1 MQALLP
7 RALPILTTTT
17 STRIGDRHYT
27 DPPKLWQSLI
37 VASILV
43 HLFGLG
49 LVQLLMMRQSGV
61 TSKAVPVGI
70 ELITDNSKITTR
82 SPAEALA
89 SSPQP
94 PTKSLPQK
102 PTNQVATATKKPA
115 IPSPAPQAQ
124 TSPVKVRSQPQALP
138 PTSARQPAPGLKIT
152 PKTPSKIATVPRE
165 VPPTIPK
172 KSETPKTV
180 TPSIP
185 PTPPKTAG
193 SPPVAPPSSPPLQK
207 PQFHEETPAK
217 KVSPAQEGSGMMA
230 TLFEVHLANGG
241 KDIPDKPAKPKKEKK
256 EFSSILYPAKQGQK
270 SDGLLVLRVLLLI
283 DNTGKPTMQ
292 SAKVLQGNASF
303 NTDEFVKGLIQDWQ
317 FEPAYS
323 AGQAVDSLLE
333 ASIKISPMTN

>member
-7 RALPILTTTT
+7 RALPTLTTTT

-70 ELITDNSKITTR
+70 ELIADNSKITA
-82 SPAEALA
+82 P
-89 SSPQP
+89 SPQP

-102 PTNQVATATKKPA
+102 PTNQVATATPKN
-115 IPSPAPQAQ
+115 PAPQAQ
-124 TSPVKVRSQPQALP
+124 NSPVKISKPKALP
-138 PTSARQPAPGLKIT
+138 PTSARQPAPALKIT
-152 PKTPSKIATVPRE
+152 PKTPTKIATVPKK

-172 KSETPKTV
+172 KSEVPKTV
-180 TPSIP
+180 TPP
-185 PTPPKTAG
+185 VPPKPSKTPS
-193 SPPVAPPSSPPLQK
+193 SPPAPLPPSPPLQK
-207 PQFHEETPAK
+207 PQFRQETPAK
-217 KVSPAQEGSGMMA
+217 EVSPAQEGGGMMA
-230 TLFEVHLANGG
+230 TLFEVQLANGG

-292 SAKVLQGNASF
+292 SAKVLQGNPSF

-333 ASIKISPMTN
+333 ASIKIAPMTN

>member
-49 LVQLLMMRQSGV
+49 LVQLLMMRQNGV

-82 SPAEALA
+82 SP
-89 SSPQP
+89 QP
-94 PTKSLPQK
+94 PTKSLPQNR
-102 PTNQVATATKKPA
+102 TNQVATATPKKPA

-124 TSPVKVRSQPQALP
+124 TSPLKLRSQPKVLL

-172 KSETPKTV
+172 KSEPPKTV
-180 TPSIP
+180 TPSVP
-185 PTPPKTAG
+185 PTPPQTAS
-193 SPPVAPPSSPPLQK
+193 SPPVAPYPSPPLQK

-283 DNTGKPTMQ
+283 DNTGKPTIQ

>member
-43 HLFGLG
+43 HLLGLG

-70 ELITDNSKITTR
+70 ELIADNSQITTR
-82 SPAEALA
+82 SP
-89 SSPQP
+89 QP
-94 PTKSLPQK
+94 LTKSLPQK

-115 IPSPAPQAQ
+115 IPSPAPQTQ
-124 TSPVKVRSQPQALP
+124 NLSVKTSKPKALP
-138 PTSARQPAPGLKIT
+138 PTSARQPAPALKIA
-152 PKTPSKIATVPRE
+152 PKTPSKIATVPKE

-172 KSETPKTV
+172 KSAAPKTV
-180 TPSIP
+180 TPSVP
-185 PTPPKTAG
+185 PTLPKTPS
-193 SPPVAPPSSPPLQK
+193 SPPVAPPSSPLLQK
-207 PQFHEETPAK
+207 PQFHEESPAK
-217 KVSPAQEGSGMMA
+217 NISPAQEGSGIMA

-256 EFSSILYPAKQGQK
+256 EFSSILYPVKQGEK

-333 ASIKISPMTN
+333 ASIKIAPITN

>member
-1 MQALLP
+1 
-7 RALPILTTTT
+7 LTTTT
-17 STRIGDRHYT
+17 SASIGDRHYT

-49 LVQLLMMRQSGV
+49 LVQLLMMRQNGV

-82 SPAEALA
+82 SP
-89 SSPQP
+89 QP
-94 PTKSLPQK
+94 PTKSLPQNS
-102 PTNQVATATKKPA
+102 TNPVATATNKPA

-124 TSPVKVRSQPQALP
+124 TSPVKVRSQPKALP
-138 PTSARQPAPGLKIT
+138 PTSARQPAPALKIT
-152 PKTPSKIATVPRE
+152 PKIPTKIATVPRE

-172 KSETPKTV
+172 KSEAPKTV
-180 TPSIP
+180 TPPVP

-193 SPPVAPPSSPPLQK
+193 APPVAPSPPLQK
-207 PQFHEETPAK
+207 PQFHEETPGK